1 MTDFCVGAPMLQRVL
16 LQADLMNHM
25 MECVGV
31 APARASRLDKG
42 MAFYEARSR
51 CIACA
56 HDRLCR
62 RWIEAQHGATASEP
76 PGYCA
81 NREFLRRARQP
92 ASTQR
97 TEDYNGSLA
106 RSMGAA
112 LAPRADQ
119 QADADGG

>member
-16 LQADLMNHM
+16 LQADLMNNM
-25 MECVGV
+25 MDCVGV
-31 APARASRLDKG
+31 APARAARLDNG
-42 MAFYEARSR
+42 MALYEARSR

-62 RWIEAQHGATASEP
+62 QWIEAQHGATASAP

-81 NREFLRRARQP
+81 NREFFGRARQP

-97 TEDYNGSLA
+97 TEDCDGSPA
-106 RSMGAA
+106 RSTGAP
-112 LAPRADQ
+112 LAPRPDQ
-119 QADADGG
+119 QANAD